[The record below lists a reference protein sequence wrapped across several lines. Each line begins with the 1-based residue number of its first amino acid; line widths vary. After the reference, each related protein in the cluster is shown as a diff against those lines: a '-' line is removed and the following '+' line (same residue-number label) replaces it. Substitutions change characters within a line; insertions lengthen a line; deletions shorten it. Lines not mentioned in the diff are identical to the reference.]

1 MLNLHAPQLLLKPF
15 CFVLEVPHLRWRFT
29 SWCFTYIT
37 SYSTL
42 LCLFVTQPPIGMDFP
57 IPSSFWWSGY
67 NGIQSHSEFRKCTLQ
82 QCSVLT
88 VGVFIGRAFTAEN
101 QNDDNKWV
109 VARCCCCWAI
119 AVGLG
124 KTLTPVASSNLL
136 DRSLLERRPNELCL
150 DFPLTSV
157 LGLVI
162 FHAILYWT
170 GCKLLKLLR
179 VDFRLSLVVWLFK
192 ENDICNGSLILPTM
206 MMTNPQWHVKA
217 ENVGS
222 IPRFLSPL
230 TTSVLTLMRKTKCC
244 VKKYFWF
251 EFKWSKKER
260 VLLLTILKGSVVTL

>member
-1 MLNLHAPQLLLKPF
+1 MH
-15 CFVLEVPHLRWRFT
+15 
-29 SWCFTYIT
+29 IT
-37 SYSTL
+37 A
-42 LCLFVTQPPIGMDFP
+42 V
-57 IPSSFWWSGY
+57 
-67 NGIQSHSEFRKCTLQ
+67 
-82 QCSVLT
+82 QCSHCGDT
-88 VGVFIGRAFTAEN
+88 VSPLHRKPQTFVFIGRAFTAENRGGN

-157 LGLVI
+157 LGLVL

-251 EFKWSKKER
+251 EFKWSNKER
-260 VLLLTILKGSVVTL
+260 ILLAIADEGAECLREAG

>member
-1 MLNLHAPQLLLKPF
+1 M
-15 CFVLEVPHLRWRFT
+15 
-29 SWCFTYIT
+29 
-37 SYSTL
+37 
-42 LCLFVTQPPIGMDFP
+42 G
-57 IPSSFWWSGY
+57 G
-67 NGIQSHSEFRKCTLQ
+67 G
-82 QCSVLT
+82 
-88 VGVFIGRAFTAEN
+88 
-101 QNDDNKWV
+101 
-109 VARCCCCWAI
+109 RCCCCWAI

-157 LGLVI
+157 LGMLV
-162 FHAILYWT
+162 FHTILYRT

-192 ENDICNGSLILPTM
+192 ANNICNGSLILPTM

-251 EFKWSKKER
+251 EFKWSNKER
-260 VLLLTILKGSVVTL
+260 ILLAIADEGAECLREAGLVHKFASDHTQRFGSYVIVGYGGVILVLGRTGSLGMNNLRISSNYALKLSRLPEQFTRLQKPTGYSDNSAGSPLP